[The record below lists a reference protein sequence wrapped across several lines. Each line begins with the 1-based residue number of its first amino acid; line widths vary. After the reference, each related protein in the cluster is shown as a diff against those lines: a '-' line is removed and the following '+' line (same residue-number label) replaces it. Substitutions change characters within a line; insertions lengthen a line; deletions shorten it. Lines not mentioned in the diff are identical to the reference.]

1 MNLPGQPTSAAGDSG
16 AAAEQELPFPPAPI
30 EELLRSF
37 VKAVRAHQL
46 YLPNN
51 PVYKGAIDTVR
62 AGFPSIWSR
71 TDELVLR
78 ISETDIRWL
87 GRPVLVENT
96 KSADSL
102 PWTFFKDGVR
112 EVQLSPGFEQ
122 EELVRLFDILQ
133 RVRKA
138 SPDEDDLL
146 TLLWQADF
154 TNLQYRYVEVGGEP
168 GAELSDGSQLR
179 GNAAGSADEIRKAMA
194 EESEQTRS
202 AVVNMQDFDA
212 TLYFLDE
219 KELAYLRQEIEREYS
234 SDLRHN
240 VLSMLFDIYEAQAA
254 PNVREEVSELIE
266 TLMLMLLAAGQLR
279 TVAFLLSETQVV
291 AKRAPSMTPAQIDRL
306 GRLPERLSTAEPLG
320 QLLQAIDESADLPA
334 QDALTHLFEQLR
346 PAALGTVF
354 TWLPRLQN
362 PKVRPLLEQAAD
374 RLASANTGELV
385 KLINTSDTAVAREAT
400 RRAGALKT
408 PAAVA
413 PLARLLVESK
423 DTALRQFA
431 VQALADIGTAG
442 AMQGLEKSIEDPD
455 RDVRIAAV
463 RTLGAKGYRGVF
475 NRLEAAVKGKAIRA
489 ADLTERT
496 AFFEAYGA
504 LCGDAGIP
512 FLDGILNAKGMFGSK
527 EEPEIRA
534 CAAIA
539 LGRIGSKK
547 ATESLQ
553 RALNEKDV
561 VVRTAVS
568 RALKRPSSMGMPAVK

>member
-1 MNLPGQPTSAAGDSG
+1 MPAAGVAG
-16 AAAEQELPFPPAPI
+16 ADAEQELPFPPAPI

-51 PVYKGAIDTVR
+51 PIYKGAIDTVR
-62 AGFPSIWSR
+62 AGFPPIWER

-78 ISETDIRWL
+78 FSETDIRWL
-87 GRPVLVENT
+87 GRPVLVENA

-112 EVQLSPGFEQ
+112 EVQLLPGFEHD
-122 EELVRLFDILQ
+122 ELVKLFDILQ

-138 SPDEDDLL
+138 APDEDDLL

-154 TNLQYRYVEVGGEP
+154 TNLRYRYVEVGGEP
-168 GAELSDGSQLR
+168 GSELSDGSPL
-179 GNAAGSADEIRKAMA
+179 GGDTAGSPEAVRAAMA
-194 EESEQTRS
+194 EESQPERS
-202 AVVNMQDFDA
+202 GVVNIKDFDA
-212 TLYFLDE
+212 TLYFLDQ
-219 KELAYLRQEIEREYS
+219 KELEYLRQEIDREYS

-240 VLSMLFDIYEAQAA
+240 VLSMLFDIYETQTA
-254 PNVREEVSELIE
+254 PHVREEISELIE

-291 AKRAPSMTPAQIDRL
+291 AKRAPSMTPQQIDRL
-306 GRLPERLSTAEPLG
+306 GRLPERLSAAEPLG
-320 QLLQAIDESADLPA
+320 QLLQAIDESADVPA
-334 QDALTHLFEQLR
+334 QAELTNLFEQLR
-346 PAALGTVF
+346 PAALATVF
-354 TWLPRLQN
+354 AWLPRLQN

-374 RLASANTGELV
+374 RLASANTADLV
-385 KLINTSDTAVAREAT
+385 KLINVSDTAVAREAI

-408 PAAVA
+408 PAAVL

-423 DTALRQFA
+423 DAALRQLA
-431 VQALADIGTAG
+431 VQSLADIGTPG
-442 AMQGLEKSIEDPD
+442 ALQGLEKSVEDPD
-455 RDVRIAAV
+455 RDVRVAAV
-463 RTLGAKGYRGVF
+463 RVLGAKGYRGVF
-475 NRLEAAVKGKAIRA
+475 NRLESVVKGKNIRA

-504 LCGDAGIP
+504 LCGDAGVP
-512 FLDGILNAKGMFGSK
+512 FLDGILNSKGMFGSK
-527 EEPEIRA
+527 EDPQLRA

-539 LGRIGSKK
+539 LGRIGSPK

-568 RALKRPSSMGMPAVK
+568 RALKRPSSTSMPAVK

>member
-1 MNLPGQPTSAAGDSG
+1 VTLPGHPTPAAGISG
-16 AAAEQELPFPPAPI
+16 TVAEQDLPFPPAPI

-62 AGFPSIWSR
+62 AGFPPIWDR

-78 ISETDIRWL
+78 FSETDIRWL
-87 GRPVLVENT
+87 GRPVLTETT

-112 EVQLSPGFEQ
+112 EVQFLPGFEQ
-122 EELVRLFDILQ
+122 EELVKLFDILQ

-154 TNLQYRYVEVGGEP
+154 TNLRYRYVDVGAEP
-168 GAELSDGSQLR
+168 GSGLADGSQLPS
-179 GNAAGSADEIRKAMA
+179 GAAGSAEQVRAAM
-194 EESEQTRS
+194 EQESEQSRS
-202 AVVNMQDFDA
+202 AVVSLQDFDA

-219 KELAYLRQEIEREYS
+219 KELEYLRQEIDREYS

-240 VLSMLFDIYEAQAA
+240 VLSILFDIYEAQAA
-254 PNVREEVSELIE
+254 PEVREEVSELIE

-291 AKRAPSMTPAQIDRL
+291 AKRAQSMTPEQVDRL

-334 QDALTHLFEQLR
+334 QEELTHLFEQLR
-346 PAALGTVF
+346 PAALATVF
-354 TWLPRLQN
+354 TWIPRLQN
-362 PKVRPLLEQAAD
+362 PKVRPLLETAAD

-385 KLINTSDTAVAREAT
+385 KLINTSDTVIAREAT

-408 PAAVA
+408 AAAVA

-423 DTALRQFA
+423 DTALRQLA
-431 VQALADIGTAG
+431 VQALSDIGTAG

-463 RTLGAKGYRGVF
+463 RTLGTKGYRGVF
-475 NRLEAAVKGKAIRA
+475 NRLEAVVKGKAIRT

-504 LCGDAGIP
+504 LCGDAGVP
-512 FLDGILNAKGMFGSK
+512 FLDGILNAKGMFGSR

-539 LGRIGSKK
+539 LGRIASKK
-547 ATESLQ
+547 AQESLQ
-553 RALNEKDV
+553 RAAGEKDV
-561 VVRTAVS
+561 IVRTAVS
-568 RALKRPSSMGMPAVK
+568 RALKRPSTSMPAVK